1 MCLPVFARFQCIF
14 IGLDSTL
21 LRKRKGNEV
30 NFFYLCE
37 LTCMY
42 EICFIYSL
50 NSRIDEKV
58 IITAGGRC
66 FDNDVRKISHLFDVD
81 SYDLDK
87 NRNGH
92 NIIVKVTT

>member
-1 MCLPVFARFQCIF
+1 M
-14 IGLDSTL
+14 
-21 LRKRKGNEV
+21 
-30 NFFYLCE
+30 
-37 LTCMY
+37 
-42 EICFIYSL
+42 
-50 NSRIDEKV
+50 